1 MAVCETAEMA
11 SVLILI
17 AVVGGCGLM
26 LWASHKMEPH
36 WVSKDGERMICFGQG
51 MSRNGVPSGRWREL
65 RISTTYGNRVDV
77 RPRRGSLAVERPTG
91 TMASALGIV
100 RRRGPQGSTWTVVG
114 QTDTPLRNR
123 VLYILGGNTDPNMPD
138 MIAIRLPA
146 KSKAIPVLEAIATN
160 RTDRAPS
167 RAVDAQAPTTRPT
180 TLRTGRPG
188 RPRSADRPD
197 PG

>member
-1 MAVCETAEMA
+1 MVCETAEMA

-36 WVSKDGERMICFGQG
+36 WVSKDGDRMICFGQG
-51 MSRNGVPSGRWREL
+51 MSRNGLPSGRWREL
-65 RISTTYGNRVDV
+65 RISTTHGNRVEV
-77 RPRRGSLAVERPTG
+77 RPRRGSLAIERPTG
-91 TMASALGIV
+91 SMASAAGLV
-100 RRRGPQGSTWTVVG
+100 KRRGPKSSTWSVVG
-114 QTDTPLRNR
+114 QTETPLRNR

-146 KSKAIPVLEAIATN
+146 KSKAIPVLEAIAVN
-160 RTDRAPS
+160 RTDGAAVREATTRAPS
-167 RAVDAQAPTTRPT
+167 TRATTP
-180 TLRTGRPG
+180 RTGRPG
-188 RPRSADRPD
+188 TPRSADRPD

>member
-1 MAVCETAEMA
+1 MA

-17 AVVGGCGLM
+17 AVIGGCGLM

-65 RISTTYGNRVDV
+65 RISTTYGNRVEV
-77 RPRRGSLAVERPTG
+77 RPRRGSLAIDRPTG
-91 TMASALGIV
+91 SMASAAGLV
-100 RRRGPQGSTWTVVG
+100 RRRGPKGSTWSVVG
-114 QTDTPLRNR
+114 QTETPLRNR

-160 RTDRAPS
+160 RTDGAPIRA
-167 RAVDAQAPTTRPT
+167 TTPEAT
-180 TLRTGRPG
+180 TPRTGRPG
-188 RPRSADRPD
+188 TPRSADRPD